1 MNDFNMKA
9 ALFDFDGVVCDTES
23 QYSIFWG
30 GVCRQYHPEQ
40 PGLENKIKGQTLEQ
54 IFDAHFHD
62 MDARKDIVRRLDEY
76 EAGMDYVFVKGF
88 LEFIKELRK
97 AGVATAL
104 VTSSNMKKMECVYK
118 AHPDFNDMFDAVLTS
133 DDFTQSKPHPQCFL
147 IAAKRLNA
155 EPQDCVVFEDSFNG
169 LKAGMAAGMTVV
181 GLATTNPAQQIAPLC
196 DIVVEDFS
204 QLHRLDCQTAMAK
217 RERKL
222 V

>member
-1 MNDFNMKA
+1 
-9 ALFDFDGVVCDTES
+9 
-23 QYSIFWG
+23 
-30 GVCRQYHPEQ
+30 
-40 PGLENKIKGQTLEQ
+40 
-54 IFDAHFHD
+54 
-62 MDARKDIVRRLDEY
+62 
-76 EAGMDYVFVKGF
+76 
-88 LEFIKELRK
+88 
-97 AGVATAL
+97 
-104 VTSSNMKKMECVYK
+104 MKKMECVYK

-204 QLHRLDCQTAMAK
+204 QLNQLDCQTAMAK
-217 RERKL
+217 REKKL